1 MFDKE
6 PIIIDLTIGNSAF
19 VVHLAD
25 GRSLTVPYDW
35 YPRLANATMEE
46 RRNWEVFGDGYAIHW
61 PEFDEDLAIDGL
73 LAGNR
78 SAESGRSL
86 ERWLRNRELVMQ

>member
-1 MFDKE
+1 MNTFALEKE
-6 PIIIDLTIGNSAF
+6 PIITDLTIGDNAF

-25 GRSLTVPYDW
+25 GRSLTIPYNW
-35 YPRLANATMEE
+35 YPRLAYGTAAE
-46 RRNWEVFGDGYAIHW
+46 RQNWEVFGDGFAIHW
-61 PEFDEDLAIDGL
+61 SELDEDLAIDGL

-86 ERWLRNRELVMQ
+86 ERWLRSR